1 MFKKIVFTL
10 ILAFYLTEFNA
21 QKLVPNIPLETFK
34 GTYTTMNKELSED
47 NFYILSFWATWCV
60 PCINEL
66 DALNEVYDELSD
78 KLNFKVLAISTDDAR
93 TMRRV
98 RPLVNGKSYYKLKSC
113 NFHKFLDLFLF
124 VFLIHQCSETLFHF
138 E

>member
-1 MFKKIVFTL
+1 MYKKIVFAL

-34 GTYTTMNKELSED
+34 GTYTTMNKELNED

-66 DALNEVYDELSD
+66 DALNEVYDELS
-78 KLNFKVLAISTDDAR
+78 KELKFRVYAISTDDSR
-93 TMRRV
+93 TKRRV
-98 RPLVNGKSYYKLKSC
+98 RPLVNGKSW
-113 NFHKFLDLFLF
+113 KFENGG
-124 VFLIHQCSETLFHF
+124 I
-138 E
+138 